1 MQTQLS
7 SPAAAA
13 KGTIPKTGAQIIV
26 DALLAHG
33 VDTVFGYTGAAVL
46 PLFDRLYEA
55 PIRFIV
61 PVHEQGGCHMADAYA
76 RASGKT
82 GVMLATSGP
91 GACNLVTGLATAM
104 MDSIPLV
111 AVTGQVRTDLI
122 GEDAF
127 QEAPTTGI
135 TRAVTKHSS
144 IVMDVK
150 DLSRT
155 IYEAFHI
162 ASTGRPG
169 PVLIDIPV
177 DIEFQRYNVN
187 GSVRLNLPGYHPHKN
202 GHAGQIAEAADA
214 INRSER
220 PVLLAGGGVIT
231 SNASQELRDLAHKA
245 NLPVAMTLMGLGSF
259 DQRQPQSLDMLGM
272 HGAAYANFAVQEC
285 DLLIAVGARFDDR
298 VTGSLAT
305 FAPKA
310 KVIHIDIDP
319 SNISKC
325 VEADIPIV
333 GDAKTVLAALA
344 EHVEHRERAPWFAR
358 IADWKSH
365 CPPSYDREAPTIKPQ
380 YIIEELCRRTNEE
393 TIITTGVGQH
403 QMWSA
408 QFYRFSRPRQVIT
421 SGGLGTMGFG
431 LPAAI
436 GAQIARPDATVVDID
451 GDHSFNMTMAELN
464 TAVQHELPIKVCILN
479 NGYMGMVRQWQE
491 LFYSKRYVYSHL
503 RNPDYAAFARAVGA
517 VGITVDQ
524 KDQVGPA
531 IEQMLREDRPCVV
544 DFHVD
549 PMENVLPMVP
559 PGKGLH
565 EMEGLRSLQ
574 NAM

>member
-1 MQTQLS
+1 M
-7 SPAAAA
+7 
-13 KGTIPKTGAQIIV
+13 
-26 DALLAHG
+26 
-33 VDTVFGYTGAAVL
+33 
-46 PLFDRLYEA
+46 
-55 PIRFIV
+55 
-61 PVHEQGGCHMADAYA
+61 
-76 RASGKT
+76 
-82 GVMLATSGP
+82 
-91 GACNLVTGLATAM
+91 N
-104 MDSIPLV
+104 
-111 AVTGQVRTDLI
+111 
-122 GEDAF
+122 
-127 QEAPTTGI
+127 
-135 TRAVTKHSS
+135 
-144 IVMDVK
+144 VK
-150 DLSRT
+150 DLAGT

-177 DIEFQRYNVN
+177 DIEFQRYNTN
-187 GSVRLNLPGYHPHKN
+187 GSVRLNLPGYRPHTN
-202 GHAGQIAEAADA
+202 GHAGQIAEAAEA
-214 INRSER
+214 INRCER

-231 SNASQELRDLAHKA
+231 ANASQELRELARKA

-259 DQRQPQSLDMLGM
+259 DQRRPESLDMLGM

-298 VTGSLAT
+298 VTGNLAT

-310 KVIHIDIDP
+310 EVIHIDIDP

-344 EHVEHRERAPWFAR
+344 EQVECRERPQWFAK
-358 IADWKSH
+358 ISDWKSR
-365 CPPSYDREAPTIKPQ
+365 CPPDYDHKATTIKPQ
-380 YIIEELCRRTNEE
+380 YVIEELCRRTTEE

-403 QMWSA
+403 QMWTA
-408 QFYRFSRPRQVIT
+408 QFYRFSRPRQIIT

-436 GAQIARPDATVVDID
+436 GAQIARPDATVIDID

-464 TAVQHELPIKVCILN
+464 TAVQHGLPIKVCILN

-491 LFYSKRYVYSHL
+491 LFYSKRYAYSHL
-503 RNPDYAAFARAVGA
+503 CNPDYAAFARAVGA
-517 VGITVDQ
+517 VGITVDS

-531 IEQMLREDRPCVV
+531 IERMLREDRPCVV

-549 PMENVLPMVP
+549 ATENVVPMVP
-559 PGKGLH
+559 PGKALH
-565 EMEGLRSLQ
+565 EMEGLRALQ

>member
-1 MQTQLS
+1 MQTKS
-7 SPAAAA
+7 PSPAAAA
-13 KGTIPKTGAQIIV
+13 ERTIPKTGAQIIV

-33 VDTVFGYTGAAVL
+33 VDTVFGYTGASVL

-55 PIRFIV
+55 PIHFIV

-82 GVMLATSGP
+82 GVMIATSGP

-111 AVTGQVRTDLI
+111 VITGQVRTDLI
-122 GEDAF
+122 GQDAF

-144 IVMDVK
+144 IVMNVK
-150 DLSRT
+150 DLAGT

-177 DIEFQRYNVN
+177 DIEFQRYTVN
-187 GSVRLNLPGYHPHKN
+187 GSVRLNLPGYKPHRN

-231 SNASQELRDLAHKA
+231 ANASQELRELARKA

-259 DQRQPQSLDMLGM
+259 DQRQPQSLDMVGM
-272 HGAAYANFAVQEC
+272 HGAAYANFAVQDC

-333 GDAKTVLAALA
+333 GDAKTVLAALT
-344 EHVEHRERAPWFAR
+344 EHVEHRERASWFAR
-358 IADWKSH
+358 IADWKSR
-365 CPPSYDREAPTIKPQ
+365 CPPSYDREAPTVKPQ

-408 QFYRFSRPRQVIT
+408 QFYRFSRPRQLIS

-503 RNPDYAAFARAVGA
+503 QNPNYAAFARAVGA
-517 VGITVDQ
+517 AGITVDS
-524 KDQVGPA
+524 KAQVGPA

-549 PMENVLPMVP
+549 AEENVVPMVP

-565 EMEGLRSLQ
+565 EMEGLRALQ

>member
-1 MQTQLS
+1 MHIQS
-7 SPAAAA
+7 PSPAAPAER
-13 KGTIPKTGAQIIV
+13 TTPKTGAEIIV

-33 VDTVFGYTGAAVL
+33 VDTVFGYIGASVL

-61 PVHEQGGCHMADAYA
+61 PCHEQGGCHMADAYS

-82 GVMLATSGP
+82 GVIIATSGP

-111 AVTGQVRTDLI
+111 AITGQVRTDLI
-122 GEDAF
+122 GDDAF

-135 TRAVTKHSS
+135 TRSVTKHNS
-144 IVMDVK
+144 ILMDVK

-169 PVLIDIPV
+169 PVLIDIPAN
-177 DIEFQRYNVN
+177 IEFQTCSSN
-187 GSVRLNLPGYHPHKN
+187 GAIRVSLPGYKPHKN
-202 GHAGQIAEAADA
+202 GHAGQIADAVEA

-220 PVLLAGGGVIT
+220 PVLLAGGGVIIA
-231 SNASQELRDLAHKA
+231 NASQELRELARKA
-245 NLPVAMTLMGLGSF
+245 NLPVAMTLMGLGGF
-259 DQRQPQSLDMLGM
+259 DQRRPESLDMLGM

-298 VTGSLAT
+298 VTGNLVT
-305 FAPKA
+305 FAPQA

-325 VEADIPIV
+325 VEVDIPIV
-333 GDAKTVLAALA
+333 GDAKVVLTALA
-344 EHVEHRERAPWFAR
+344 ECVEYRERAPWFAK
-358 IADWKSH
+358 IADWKSRY
-365 CPPSYDREAPTIKPQ
+365 PVEYDRKAMTIKPQ
-380 YIIEELCRRTNEE
+380 YVVEELCRQTNDE

-403 QMWSA
+403 QMFSS
-408 QFYRFSRPRQVIT
+408 QFYRFSRPRQLIT

-451 GDHSFNMTMAELN
+451 GDSSFNMTMAELN

-491 LFYSKRYVYSHL
+491 LFYRRRYAYSYL
-503 RNPDYAAFARAVGA
+503 RNPDYAEFARAVGA
-517 VGITVDQ
+517 VGIRVDS

-531 IEQMLREDRPCVV
+531 IEQMLREDKPCVV

-549 PMENVLPMVP
+549 AEENVVPMVP
-559 PGKGLH
+559 PGKALH
-565 EMEGLRSLQ
+565 EMEGLLQ
-574 NAM
+574 KAM